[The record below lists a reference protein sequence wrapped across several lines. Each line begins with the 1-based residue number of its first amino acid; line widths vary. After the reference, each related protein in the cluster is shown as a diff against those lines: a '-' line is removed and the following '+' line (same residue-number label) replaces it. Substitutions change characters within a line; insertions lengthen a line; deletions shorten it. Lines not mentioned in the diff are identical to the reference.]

1 MSVAPWP
8 DHLLSVADWD
18 ALPEDTMRH
27 YEVEEG
33 VLQVSPR
40 PGLGHQWAVK
50 KLLSHLDAQLP
61 VHLCAF
67 PEIEV
72 SLFGEFPAT
81 VRAPEIAVIHEH
93 AARQVRWRCAA
104 ADVVLAIEMISTGSS
119 RRDRVTRF
127 DEYGLAGIQHYWL
140 VDLDAPAS
148 ITAYTLASGHYELA
162 GDAVTTLSVE
172 TPAPIAIDIPSLR
185 L

>member
-27 YEVEEG
+27 YEVEGG

-50 KLLSHLDAQLP
+50 KLLSQLDAQLP
-61 VHLCAF
+61 VHLRAF

-81 VRAPEIAVIHEH
+81 VRAPDIAVVHERS
-93 AARQVRWRCAA
+93 ARQVRWRCVA
-104 ADVVLAIEMISTGSS
+104 ADVALVIEVISTGSS
-119 RRDRVTRF
+119 RRDRVTKF

-148 ITAYTLASGHYELA
+148 SNAYTLASGYYELA
-162 GDAVTTLSVE
+162 GDAVTTLSVD
-172 TPAPIAIDIPSLR
+172 TLAPITIDIPSLE